1 MSSSE
6 QKKIKQIAA
15 KFIKNN
21 RSKDQIINTLKNAG
35 IVDKDGQIQS
45 PYNQVLVK
53 K

>member
-6 QKKIKQIAA
+6 QKKIKQIAT
-15 KFIKNN
+15 KFIKNT
-21 RSKDQIINTLKNAG
+21 RSREQIINTLKNAG
-35 IVDKDGQIQS
+35 IVDKDGEIKS